1 MPKEYGKDPGEAYE
15 NGFDFAEWFYMVLLP
30 NNTTPARPP
39 IAPISDIANI
49 TTTEPVES
57 EQPIQ
62 PLTQQ
67 SPPQEFEAALDLVD
81 DLPPPEDPTEIARM
95 GHFCI
100 HGHYCGS
107 AKDNICLKSKLNIF
121 TMDTCPG
128 GFWYRESHGPVDVVI
143 LGVNFKKRT

>member
-1 MPKEYGKDPGEAYE
+1 MLDT
-15 NGFDFAEWFYMVLLP
+15 VLDSVS
-30 NNTTPARPP
+30 A
-39 IAPISDIANI
+39 AIS
-49 TTTEPVES
+49 
-57 EQPIQ
+57 
-62 PLTQQ
+62 
-67 SPPQEFEAALDLVD
+67 FEDALDLVD
-81 DLPPPEDPTEIARM
+81 DLPPTEIARM

-143 LGVNFKKRT
+143 LGFNFKKRT